1 MNIIEIFDAS
11 PEYSR
16 NLFLLID
23 QLPHF
28 CLVECRLK
36 QDVEIPGDA
45 GIVFL
50 DHIDMSVD
58 PNQIIN
64 RALALDSLDTL
75 VLVSKRKSRSTLLPT
90 DCILCESY
98 TFSAIDDCTVL
109 RSVCDNEHYKS
120 LEDAACEIF
129 RLTKKRRAA

>member
-36 QDVEIPGDA
+36 QDVEIPENA
-45 GIVFL
+45 RTVFL
-50 DHIDMSVD
+50 DHIDIAVD
-58 PNQIIN
+58 PSRIIQK
-64 RALALDSLDTL
+64 ALAVESLDTL
-75 VLVSKRKSRSTLLPT
+75 VLVSKRKVSDMKLPT
-90 DCILCESY
+90 DLIICDSY
-98 TFSAIDDCTVL
+98 IFSCVDDRTVL
-109 RSVCDNEHYKS
+109 RSVCGNEHYTS
-120 LEDAACEIF
+120 LEEAAFEIF
-129 RLTKKRRAA
+129 KLTNKRRAA